1 MADYTV
7 QVIDQTIVVQPFGAD
22 ALLPLVS
29 AAEASADRAQSLVG
43 SLDVLTRSGPIYSY
57 GAPYIDGTTLRF
69 PTFYQRLPDNAYT
82 ERTPSNSQTWFETT
96 VPTEAVEGSVLVYYD
111 AADNSIKTQTVF
123 VPPAGVGADDK
134 PVLGQIARGIF
145 TSTVRTAT
153 ILANDFD
160 ANVASAP
167 PVMGDDTTVRFVGGI
182 TALANLG
189 MTLAYSSSDQIAAIG
204 GLFRNPSGQAVF
216 ARVFVYDNDAS
227 PGTPI
232 VPTFEHFTAAHL
244 SNPSTGLTTRG
255 AGILEKT
262 YSSRLRSY
270 LIDVRERTAGM
281 VGLRAYIDTDARDVF
296 ICGLQFAAS
305 NQRGAVIPV
314 SDMATG
320 LFNDQFGKMYLPGE
334 IALFDD
340 RKITLYPTNF
350 IDRRPIAAESITLSR
365 GVENFTAVPAGF
377 AGAQGM
383 EVDPARLQN
392 NDTLTIA
399 RHFAWPLR
407 NQVQFRDLT
416 VRKIV
421 NADLTGK
428 TVNALFVGDSKFDD
442 PNTPSAVKAILSAKG
457 ATVNLRGTLFGYD
470 KDSATI
476 YHEGRSGRSLA
487 DYVGKDR
494 TDMAYVSNPATY
506 IAAANFP
513 DKYAYNPF
521 LSTGSGTGSYDGYI
535 FDYAGY
541 LTKYA
546 SIIGGTPNIVIVDL
560 GTNDYPEWTDFD
572 AMTDFVD
579 VAITRIITSVRGAG
593 AKVLFTPGAYGWS
606 DYWAEVGPRA
616 WPAFMRGLL
625 RAVNRVNQPLN
636 TRVSSAFAQISP
648 LAFGAMT
655 VTNTDADTGLKLG
668 TRADHTHPK
677 LEARVQFATAIAA
690 DIAAM
695 IR

>member
-1 MADYTV
+1 MGKTLGTILQVAAAVAVFVTTGNVSLAVAAYQGVGVINSVIGLSGSRPKPDTAETAIKKPRPERVSAYGRLRLYGAWTV
-7 QVIDQTIVVQPFGAD
+7 YETAGNGTAVDIFAIHDGKLDGIERRYLNDDQVSLSGEFVVGGAD
-22 ALLPLVS
+22 GRYGRNKVS
-29 AAEASADRAQSLVG
+29 FYTTDG
-43 SLDVLTRSGPIYSY
+43 SIP
-57 GAPYIDGTTLRF
+57 GAGGTTFSVATSL
-69 PTFYQRLPDNAYT
+69 L
-82 ERTPSNSQTWFETT
+82 
-96 VPTEAVEGSVLVYYD
+96 GS
-111 AADNSIKTQTVF
+111 
-123 VPPAGVGADDK
+123 
-134 PVLGQIARGIF
+134 
-145 TSTVRTAT
+145 T
-153 ILANDFD
+153 IW
-160 ANVASAP
+160 
-167 PVMGDDTTVRFVGGI
+167 
-182 TALANLG
+182 
-189 MTLAYSSSDQIAAIG
+189 SS
-204 GLFRNPSGQAVF
+204 
-216 ARVFVYDNDAS
+216 
-227 PGTPI
+227 
-232 VPTFEHFTAAHL
+232 
-244 SNPSTGLTTRG
+244 
-255 AGILEKT
+255 
-262 YSSRLRSY
+262 
-270 LIDVRERTAGM
+270 M

-365 GVENFTAVPAGF
+365 GVENFTAAPAGF

-442 PNTPSAVKAILSAKG
+442 PNTPSAVKAILAAKG

-521 LSTGSGTGSYDGYI
+521 LSAGSGTGSYDGYI

-560 GTNDYPEWTDFD
+560 GTNDYPEWTDYD

-593 AKVLFTPGAYGWS
+593 AKVLFTPGAYAWS
-606 DYWAEVGPRA
+606 DYWAELSPRA

-648 LAFGAMT
+648 LAFSGLT
-655 VTNTDADTGLKLG
+655 VTNTDADTGLKTG
-668 TRADHTHPK
+668 TRADITHPK

-695 IR
+695 I